1 VVLNRLSKGA
11 CPLVTDTDNM
21 TRASRVID
29 HAKFIGAQ
37 VFIKP
42 KDICDA
48 NRKLNISLV
57 AQLFNTCH
65 GLFPDEEEAP
75 PALPDLST
83 LEIDDIGDSR
93 EERVFRMW
101 INSLNIDGVY
111 MNNLFGDSQ
120 DGYNL
125 IKVIDKVFPGA
136 VIWKRVNNEPK
147 SRFKKVENANYAVDL
162 CKQMKLSMINVGGI
176 DIVDGN
182 KKLILAIIWQL
193 MRQ

>member
-1 VVLNRLSKGA
+1 MDDDLLS
-11 CPLVTDTDNM
+11 
-21 TRASRVID
+21 RASRAID
-29 HAKFIGAQ
+29 HSRFLGAQ

-42 KDICDA
+42 KDICDG
-48 NRKLNISLV
+48 NKKLNISLV

-65 GLFPDEEEAP
+65 GLTMDEDAP
-75 PALPDLST
+75 PVLPDLST

-111 MNNLFGDSQ
+111 INNLFSDSQ
-120 DGYNL
+120 DGFNL
-125 IKVIDKVFPGA
+125 IKIIDKVFPGI
-136 VIWKRVNNEPK
+136 VIWKRVSHDPA

-162 CKQMKLSMINVGGI
+162 CKNMKLSIVNIGGI

-182 KKLILAIIWQL
+182 KKLILAVIWQL
-193 MRQ
+193 MRK